1 MPRPSVSILAAVLV
15 ALVLPHPARADAGID
30 ALIAEARRINP
41 EIMAANLAADA
52 AAARIEGAGSLIDPK
67 IKLSMEN
74 WGRDNPSYLP
84 KSSTEGTMKKLLVS
98 QDLPFWGKR
107 DLKRGIADAEARRA
121 AFSADQVENQ
131 LVAKLKIALAE
142 YRAMEESLK
151 LARRLHD
158 RLGTIVETVRLR
170 YREGEG
176 QQPDVTRV
184 AVEKAAVAAEIARI
198 SAKKTL
204 AQSRVNRLLARPSA
218 TAMPANSG
226 WRAVPDPSRYDLA
239 ALIDRAARDNPDLKA
254 ERAAIDGAT
263 RSAALADRNWYPDAE
278 VGVGATREDGRVQ
291 SYEVMV
297 QFSVPLQWGLHRSE
311 VAAAKSAAAAATNRR
326 DAREL
331 EVANSLADAWA
342 ELSAAREVEAVI
354 ADDQLPQAE
363 LGFGAAAKGY
373 EFGRVG
379 ITDVLI
385 AEQQLWK
392 SGLDLVAAR
401 LQQQARLAE
410 IEALIG
416 DDL

>member
-1 MPRPSVSILAAVLV
+1 MPRLPVPILAAVLV
-15 ALVLPHPARADAGID
+15 AFALAPSARAEPGLD

-41 EIMAANLAADA
+41 EIQAANLDADA
-52 AAARIEGAGSLIDPK
+52 AAAKVEGAGSLMDPK

-84 KSSTEGTMKKLLVS
+84 KSSTEGTMKKLIVS

-107 DLKRGIADAEARRA
+107 DLKRGIADAEARMA
-121 AFSADQVENQ
+121 AFTADRIGNE
-131 LVAKLKIALAE
+131 LVAKLKVALAE
-142 YRAMEESLK
+142 HRAMEESLV
-151 LARRLHD
+151 LAKRLHA
-158 RLGTIVETVRLR
+158 RLGTIGETVRLR

-198 SAKKTL
+198 SARKTM
-204 AQSRVNRLLARPSA
+204 AQARVNRLLARPAA
-218 TAMPANSG
+218 TAMPQDAG
-226 WRAVPDPSRYDLA
+226 WRNLPDPSRYDLA
-239 ALIDRAARDNPDLKA
+239 ALIDRAERDNPDLKA
-254 ERAAIDGAT
+254 ERAAIDGAD
-263 RSAALADRNWYPDAE
+263 RSASLADKNWYPDVE
-278 VGVGATREDGRVQ
+278 VGVGAVREMGRVQ
-291 SYEVMV
+291 SYEAMV
-297 QFSVPLQWGLHRSE
+297 QFSVPLQWGLRRSE
-311 VAAAKSAAAAATNRR
+311 IGAAKAAAAAARQRR
-326 DAREL
+326 EARGL
-331 EVANSLADAWA
+331 DVANALADAWA

-354 ADDQLPQAE
+354 ADAQLPQAE

-379 ITDVLI
+379 ITDVLM

-401 LQQQARLAE
+401 LLQQVRLAE